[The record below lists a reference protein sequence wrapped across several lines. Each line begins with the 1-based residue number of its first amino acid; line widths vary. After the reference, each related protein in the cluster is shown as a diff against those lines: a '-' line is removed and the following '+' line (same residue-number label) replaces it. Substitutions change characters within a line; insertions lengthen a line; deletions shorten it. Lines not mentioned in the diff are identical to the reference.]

1 MRSVTDLPVA
11 GRRVLLRTDFNVP
24 LDHTSGG
31 TAVITDDGRISAALP
46 TIEWLRS
53 QGARIVIVAH
63 LGRPKGAHDPALSL
77 RPVATRLKELLG
89 VDVPLGEDISGPKT
103 SALVNG
109 MADGDVLLLE
119 NIRFDARET
128 SKDPGQRG
136 ALAHELASLADV
148 YVSEGFGVVHRE
160 QASVTDV
167 ARLLPS
173 AAGLLVARE
182 SAVFT
187 RLLTDPDRPF
197 VVVLG
202 GSKVSDK
209 LGVIENLIDR
219 VDCLLIGGG
228 MAFTFLAG
236 QGLSVGDSLL
246 EPDEIEATK
255 RFVARAR
262 DRGVALLLPV
272 DIVVADDFRADAQV
286 RVVPASEIPDG
297 WRGLDIGP
305 ATARLYSDRI
315 GQARTVVWNGPMGV
329 FEMPP
334 FAVGTRAVA
343 EAMASASAFTVI
355 GGGDSAAAVRAFGL
369 GDDRFDH
376 ISTGGG
382 ASLEFL
388 EGKDLP
394 GLAVLKDPGLE

>member
-31 TAVITDDGRISAALP
+31 TAVITDDGRIRAALP

-103 SALVNG
+103 SALVNR

-305 ATARLYSDRI
+305 ATARLYSD
-315 GQARTVVWNGPMGV
+315 
-329 FEMPP
+329 PP
-334 FAVGTRAVA
+334 FDAGTRAVA
-343 EAMASASAFTVI
+343 QAIADSQATSII
-355 GGGDSAAAVRAFGL
+355 GGGDSAAAIAQL
-369 GDDRFDH
+369 GFEDKVTH
-376 ISTGGG
+376 VSTGGG
-382 ASLEFL
+382 ASLEML
-388 EGKDLP
+388 EGKKFA
-394 GLAVLKDPGLE
+394 AVELLDEA

>member
-1 MRSVTDLPVA
+1 M
-11 GRRVLLRTDFNVP
+11 
-24 LDHTSGG
+24 
-31 TAVITDDGRISAALP
+31 
-46 TIEWLRS
+46 
-53 QGARIVIVAH
+53 IVAH